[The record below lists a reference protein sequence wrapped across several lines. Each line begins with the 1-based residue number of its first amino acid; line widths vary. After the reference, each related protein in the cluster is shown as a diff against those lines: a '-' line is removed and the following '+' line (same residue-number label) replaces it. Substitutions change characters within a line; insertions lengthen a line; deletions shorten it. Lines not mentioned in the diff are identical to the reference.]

1 MSSTLFIIDPG
12 HGGIING
19 INQSKDGKYSPKFPD
34 GSRFYEGQNNR
45 DNAKR
50 LISHLSSIG
59 FEAVDVTSG
68 SDLDVPLL
76 KRVTVANRMGMNRK
90 SLYISIH
97 SDAQGIGEAWMPA
110 SGISVFTSKGQTKSD
125 VFATML
131 IAELEAEFKQTVKW
145 RQDML
150 DGDKDKEENFYVLR
164 KTSMPAVLIEAGF
177 HTNESEVKRMMTDDW
192 KIKLV
197 NAITNACL
205 KWDES
210 VAYPA
215 G

>member
-1 MSSTLFIIDPG
+1 MSSTLFIVDPG
-12 HGGIING
+12 HGGVING
-19 INQSKDGKYSPKFPD
+19 VNQSKDGKYSPKFPD
-34 GSRFYEGQNNR
+34 GSRFYEGVNNR

-50 LISHLSSIG
+50 LIYHLSSIG
-59 FEAVDVTSG
+59 MEAVDVTGG

-76 KRVTVANRMGMNRK
+76 KRVITANKIGLGRK
-90 SLYISIH
+90 SVYISIH
-97 SDAQGIGEAWMPA
+97 SDAQGNGESWMPA
-110 SGISVFTSKGQTKSD
+110 SGISVYTSKGQTKSD
-125 VFATML
+125 AFATML
-131 IAELEAEFKQTVKW
+131 ISELEHEFGGSVKW
-145 RQDML
+145 RQDAL

-177 HTNESEVKRMMTDDW
+177 HTNESEVKKMMTNDW

-205 KWDES
+205 KWDDS
-210 VAYPA
+210 AASHV